1 MGGQQGSVGTRR
13 DSRLVVHAVVLAM
26 LGCGADPR
34 SVGVFDVGDT
44 TGGMSATASAT
55 LSASS
60 NGATDDAEA
69 TAGSSD
75 TPTTVADST
84 DASADG
90 PVLDVGAG
98 MDTLGDCVEGQ
109 DCGCTAV
116 DVLFVIDNSGSMCL
130 KQENLAA
137 AFPGFVDAMANALPS
152 GTDLHVGI
160 TTSGFALGGSHSE
173 SNCIPQETPETID
186 EYYVRP
192 GEGMVAGNGLQ
203 GRLFEHDGQAF
214 FAVDTADAA
223 GMAELKTWFSAA
235 ATAVGCGVSSF
246 EFNASG
252 AAWALHPDNAA
263 TNDGFLR
270 DEGAALLLFVLSD
283 EADQSL
289 DVEELDFLHDTVV
302 AAKAECGGDDC
313 IVSGGLF
320 STFCTPAN
328 NAAHTF
334 LSSFGEEPIW
344 GDIGLGIGPPPDYAG
359 IVGDALAQIVA
370 KQCDEIMPEG

>member
-1 MGGQQGSVGTRR
+1 MGGQDRAVGTRLA
-13 DSRLVVHAVVLAM
+13 SCLVPRVLVLAVA
-26 LGCGADPR
+26 GCGADSR
-34 SVGVFDVGDT
+34 SVGVFDVGET
-44 TGGMSATASAT
+44 TGAMSATAGSVT
-55 LSASS
+55 ASS
-60 NGATDDAEA
+60 
-69 TAGSSD
+69 
-75 TPTTVADST
+75 TPTSAAGDDADST
-84 DASADG
+84 NATDAPADTTTDADDG
-90 PVLDVGAG
+90 PVLDVGNG
-98 MDTLGDCVEGQ
+98 MDTIGACGEGE

-137 AFPGFVDAMANALPS
+137 AFPGFVDAMATALPE

-173 SNCIPQETPETID
+173 NNCIPQETQQTID

-203 GRLFEHDGQAF
+203 GRLFEHDGRAF

-263 TNDGFLR
+263 TNDGFIR

-289 DVEELDFLHDTVV
+289 EIEELDFLHDTVV
-302 AAKAECGGDDC
+302 AAKQECGGDDC

-320 STFCTPAN
+320 SIFCTPAN

-370 KQCDEIMPEG
+370 EQCDEIMPEG

>member
-1 MGGQQGSVGTRR
+1 MGGQDRTVGTRH
-13 DSRLVVHAVVLAM
+13 DSWLVLRALVLTT
-26 LGCGADPR
+26 LGCGEDSR
-34 SVGVFDVGDT
+34 SVGVFDVGDSS
-44 TGGMSATASAT
+44 GSLSSTASAT
-55 LSASS
+55 MSAS
-60 NGATDDAEA
+60 GATSAASDDA
-69 TAGSSD
+69 D
-75 TPTTVADST
+75 TSAST
-84 DASADG
+84 DAPTTESSASEDDG
-90 PVLDVGAG
+90 PILDVGNG
-98 MDTLGDCVEGQ
+98 MDTIGGCAEGE

-137 AFPGFVDAMANALPS
+137 AFPGFVDAMATALPE

-173 SNCIPQETPETID
+173 NNCIPQETQETID

-203 GRLFEHDGQAF
+203 GRLFEHDGMSY
-214 FAVDTADAA
+214 FAVGTADDA

-263 TNDGFLR
+263 TNDGFIR

-289 DVEELDFLHDTVV
+289 DVEELAFLHDTVV
-302 AAKAECGGDDC
+302 AAKSECGGDDC

-320 STFCTPAN
+320 SIFCTPAN
-328 NAAHTF
+328 NAAHQF

-370 KQCDEIMPEG
+370 EQCEQITPEG

>member
-1 MGGQQGSVGTRR
+1 VGTRL
-13 DSRLVVHAVVLAM
+13 DSCLVACALVLAM
-26 LGCGADPR
+26 LGCGADSR

-44 TGGMSATASAT
+44 TGGISTTAPT
-55 LSASS
+55 TVSAS
-60 NGATDDAEA
+60 GADATGDADATVGTDTAAATVDATDDSAE
-69 TAGSSD
+69 
-75 TPTTVADST
+75 
-84 DASADG
+84 G
-90 PVLDVGAG
+90 PILDVGAG
-98 MDTLGDCVEGQ
+98 MDTIGGCAKGE

-137 AFPGFVDAMANALPS
+137 AFPGFVDAMASALPD

-173 SNCIPQETPETID
+173 NNCIPQETPETID

-192 GEGMVAGNGLQ
+192 GEGVVAGNGLQ
-203 GRLFEHDGQAF
+203 GRLFEHDGLAY
-214 FAVDTADAA
+214 FAVDTADDA

-263 TNDGFLR
+263 TNAGFLR

-302 AAKAECGGDDC
+302 AAKSECGGDDC

-320 STFCTPAN
+320 SIFCTPAN

-344 GDIGLGIGPPPDYAG
+344 GDIGLGIGQPPDYAG

-370 KQCDEIMPEG
+370 EQCDEIMPEG